1 LSGTCPSGA
10 TNTDLSPGASAGA
23 SPDRVY
29 ELAAFPL
36 ACGQILAKAQLSYRV
51 YGELNAARS
60 NLVLYPSSYG
70 AWPED
75 IDWLVGPILDPRRWC
90 VVLVSQFGNGRSS
103 SPSNGGPPLGP
114 QGWPIDHRD
123 NLRAQIKLLEEL
135 FGVERPALVYGWSMG
150 AQQAYHWAVLEPQR
164 PQRICCICGT
174 ARTTPHNRLFL
185 LSLRQALTNDPAWNG
200 SGFDAVPE
208 RGLRSFA
215 LIYASWAA
223 SQSFYRRG
231 AHRQLGYA
239 DVDSYV
245 EQAWLPAYRRHDPR
259 NLIAMLDVWLAN
271 DVAAAAGI
279 SRGAGDGI
287 IGAADGGIIG
297 AADGGIIGAADGDGD
312 GDLAAALGRIEA
324 RTAVVASS
332 SDLYFTPADCAAEAA
347 LIPGASFQLLDSDLG
362 HRAGNPRD
370 SPAEQ
375 ALIRAAVETLCADL
389 ANPLC

>member
-1 LSGTCPSGA
+1 MSGTCASGA
-10 TNTDLSPGASAGA
+10 AATGLSRAASA
-23 SPDRVY
+23 DRVY
-29 ELAAFPL
+29 ELPAFPL
-36 ACGQILAKAQLSYRV
+36 ACGEILAKAQLNYRV

-114 QGWPIDHRD
+114 HGWPIDHRD

-150 AQQAYHWAVLEPQR
+150 AQQAYHWGVLEPQR
-164 PQRICCICGT
+164 PQRLCCICGT

-239 DVDSYV
+239 DVECYV

-271 DVAAAAGI
+271 DVASGAAGDDQA
-279 SRGAGDGI
+279 AGSTNQQVASTTSNARAEASD
-287 IGAADGGIIG
+287 
-297 AADGGIIGAADGDGD
+297 D
-312 GDLAAALGRIEA
+312 GDLAAALGRIQA
-324 RTAVVASS
+324 RTAVVAASC
-332 SDLYFTPADCAAEAA
+332 DLYFPPADCAAEAA

-389 ANPLC
+389 PNPLS

>member
-1 LSGTCPSGA
+1 MSGTCASGA
-10 TNTDLSPGASAGA
+10 ATTGLSRAASA
-23 SPDRVY
+23 DRVY
-29 ELAAFPL
+29 ELPAFPL
-36 ACGQILAKAQLSYRV
+36 ACGEILAKAQLNYRV

-75 IDWLVGPILDPRRWC
+75 IYWLVGPILDPRRWC

-114 QGWPIDHRD
+114 HGWPIDHRD

-150 AQQAYHWAVLEPQR
+150 AQQAYHWGVLEPQR
-164 PQRICCICGT
+164 PQRLCCICGT

-200 SGFDAVPE
+200 SGFDALPE

-239 DVDSYV
+239 DVESYV

-279 SRGAGDGI
+279 T
-287 IGAADGGIIG
+287 GAA
-297 AADGGIIGAADGDGD
+297 DGD
-312 GDLAAALGRIEA
+312 GDLAAALGRIQA
-324 RTAVVASS
+324 RTTVIASS
-332 SDLYFTPADCAAEAA
+332 SDLYFPPADCAAEAA
-347 LIPGASFQLLDSDLG
+347 LIPGASIQLLDSDLG

-375 ALIRAAVETLCADL
+375 ALIRAAVEALCADL
-389 ANPLC
+389 PNPLS